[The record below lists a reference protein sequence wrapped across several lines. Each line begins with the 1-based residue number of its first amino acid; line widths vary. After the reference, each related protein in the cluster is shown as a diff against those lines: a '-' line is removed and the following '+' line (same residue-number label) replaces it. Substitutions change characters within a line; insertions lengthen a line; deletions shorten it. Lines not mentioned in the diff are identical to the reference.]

1 MDRPINQQQCV
12 ENQLHEQHNNG
23 SSRKFGIED
32 TQGKL
37 FIGGL
42 SWQTTESNLRNY
54 FEKFGKISDVTMQ
67 MDKRSGKPR

>member
-1 MDRPINQQQCV
+1 MDRPINHQQCV
-12 ENQLHEQHNNG
+12 DNQSHEQHNYG
-23 SSRKFGIED
+23 SSRKISIED

-42 SWQTTESNLRNY
+42 SWQTTEPGLRNY
-54 FEKFGKISDVTMQ
+54 FEKFGKINNVTMQ